1 MTNKIAIVTTFSN
14 KDFDRYPKAMIQSIA
29 AYWPQEVD
37 LFVQLDE
44 EPESD
49 NIRQKI
55 VESLE
60 EIGIERVVNIS
71 MSFSDAQKEFLAR
84 NKNNPKVP
92 ESSNYRFQYVKFSYK
107 VFALKSA
114 LGYALANE
122 YTHLIWVDA
131 DVITKKKIKMEDIEK
146 LLPTKEDGVSY
157 LGRKD
162 WNHSECGFMAFDL
175 TKEEVSLC
183 SGTINIDHVLGAS
196 IINNLY
202 NDYTT
207 DNVLSRQEWHDSYVF
222 DEIRKELKI
231 DGKNLSEGVEGR
243 DVFDRCVLSEW
254 MEHLKGNRKNK
265 GVKAE
270 VARTG
275 PMNIDAIKIQTQN
288 CVDHDVILKN
298 ISENLSLIDHWVE
311 PLKENDEEIIMASAG
326 PSLSPMDF
334 LDSDGKRKNNHKIV
348 AVKHS
353 MDRLLSWGIVP
364 WACLLLDPRP
374 HVETFVQDPH
384 PDVIYFVA
392 SMVDPSVVKTLKSK
406 KAKII
411 GYHAFVGAEEY
422 KVIPNEQ
429 LICGGSATSTRGLSV
444 FEVLGFKTFHLYGYD
459 LCSLVEPDLQEK
471 KQNGKLVWEKITMSV
486 KTWGG
491 KETSRTFWT
500 KGEFLAQ
507 AKEFKDIYMHRKS
520 LRLIAHGDGMIPWI
534 QKNQKAYEDWAN
546 YHYKQNYNGKF
557 KIGEF
562 LEEVF
567 NARESTA
574 VGEST

>member
-1 MTNKIAIVTTFSN
+1 MPNKIAVVTTFPNS
-14 KDFDRYPKAMIQSIA
+14 DFDRYPKAMIQSIA
-29 AYWPQEVD
+29 AYWPQEID

-44 EPESD
+44 EPESE
-49 NIRQKI
+49 NIRKKI

-84 NKNNPKVP
+84 NKNNPKVQ
-92 ESSNYRFQYVKFSYK
+92 ETSNYRFQYVKFSYK
-107 VFALKSA
+107 VFTLKSA
-114 LGYALANE
+114 LDYALANE
-122 YTHLIWVDA
+122 YTHLIWIDA
-131 DVITKKKIKMEDIEK
+131 DVITKKKITMADIEK
-146 LLPTKEDGVSY
+146 LLPTEEEGVSY

-162 WNHSECGFMAFDL
+162 WNHSECGFMVFDL
-175 TKEEVSLC
+175 
-183 SGTINIDHVLGAS
+183 LGVEAQRGGFE
-196 IINNLY
+196 IINCLY
-202 NDYTT
+202 KDYIL
-207 DNVLSRQEWHDSYVF
+207 DNVLTRQEWHDSYVF
-222 DEIRKELKI
+222 DQIRAELGLK
-231 DGKNLSEGVEGR
+231 GKNLSEGVEGR

-254 MEHLKGNRKNK
+254 MEHLKGNRKNH

-288 CVDHDVILKN
+288 CVNHDIILKN
-298 ISENLSLIDHWVE
+298 ISENLSLIDHWVA

-326 PSLSPMDF
+326 PSLCPMDF
-334 LDSDGKRKNNHKIV
+334 LDSEGKRKNNHKIV

-374 HVETFVQDPH
+374 HVEEFVQNPH

-392 SMVDPSVVKTLKSK
+392 SMVDPLVVKKLKSK

-411 GYHAFVGAEEY
+411 GYHAFVGADEH

-444 FEVLGFKTFHLYGYD
+444 FEVLGFRTFHLHGYD

-471 KQNGKLVWEKITMSV
+471 KQNGKLVWEKVTMSV

-491 KETSRTFWT
+491 KEVARTFYT

-507 AKEFKDIYMHRKS
+507 AKEFKDIYMPRKS

-534 QKNQKAYEDWAN
+534 QKNHKAYEDWAN
-546 YHYKQNYNGKF
+546 YHYKQIYNGKSE
-557 KIGEF
+557 IGEF
-562 LEEVF
+562 LEEKF
-567 NARESTA
+567 NVRESAA
-574 VGEST
+574 VGELT